1 MQAFRALFYNPGGK
15 ESPRMTMHT
24 VKELA
29 ALVKGR
35 VLGPAELA
43 IRDASPLI
51 RAGAHDITFAAD
63 DRNFKLLRKS
73 AAGACLVPEKQA
85 DALAAEGL
93 ATSLV
98 AVADPL
104 DAFLAVLREFRP
116 QPAPPRMGVSPQA
129 HIDPSATVGADTQ
142 LYPGVVIDARARVGA
157 RCLLYP
163 GVYIGPDCTVGD
175 DCVLHPHVVLYYGV
189 QVGSRV
195 ILHAGVVLGADGFGY
210 RFRNGRFEKI
220 PQLGSVRVDDDV
232 EIGANTTVDRG
243 MIGPTV
249 VGAGTKLDNLVMI
262 GHNCEIGRHNVFA
275 SQVGL
280 AGSCSTGD
288 YVRLAGQVGT
298 ADHVHLGQGVTVGAK
313 AGVVRD
319 IPAGE
324 THVGCP
330 ARPEMEELKIVM
342 ATARTP
348 EMRKQIRD
356 LEKRLEELEK
366 RLAAATGG

>member
-1 MQAFRALFYNPGGK
+1 
-15 ESPRMTMHT
+15 MTMHT

-35 VLGPAELA
+35 VLGQGELE
-43 IRDASPLI
+43 IHDAGPLT
-51 RAGAHDITFAAD
+51 RAGAHEITFAAD
-63 DRNFKLLRKS
+63 DKNCKLLRKS
-73 AAGACLVPEKQA
+73 AAGACLVPEQQA
-85 DALAAEGL
+85 DELAASLTSEGL

-104 DAFLAVLREFRP
+104 DAFLTILREFRP
-116 QPAPPRMGVSPQA
+116 QPAPPRVGVSPQA
-129 HIDPSATVGADTQ
+129 HIDPSAAVGTDTQ
-142 LYPGVVIDARARVGA
+142 IYPGVVIDAGARVGA

-175 DCVLHPHVVLYYGV
+175 DCVLYPHVVLYYGV
-189 QVGSRV
+189 TVGSRV

-210 RFRNGRFEKI
+210 RFRNGRFDKI
-220 PQLGSVRVDDDV
+220 PQLGSVRVEDDV

-275 SQVGL
+275 SQVGM

-288 YVRLAGQVGT
+288 YVLLGGQVGT
-298 ADHVHLGQGVTVGAK
+298 ADHVHLGQGATVGAK
-313 AGVVRD
+313 AGVHRD

-324 THVGCP
+324 THVGIP

-348 EMRKQIRD
+348 EMRRQIRD
-356 LEKRLEELEK
+356 LEKRLEQLEQ
-366 RLAAATGG
+366 RLAAAAGG